1 MAKIFALSKLY
12 YVAQVPP
19 RQAEGACRELS
30 EQVYFP
36 RATREAEAER
46 DREQEGAGR
55 AGSAQHCSESRLSP
69 DQADVQDDSSAWGGQ
84 LGRILAGWSTG

>member
-1 MAKIFALSKLY
+1 MVKSEGFRLFNSLKSLNTLFCSLTALQGIRELY
-12 YVAQVPP
+12 TPLGPPPP
-19 RQAEGACRELS
+19 RQAEEACRELS

-55 AGSAQHCSESRLSP
+55 AWSAQHCSESRC
-69 DQADVQDDSSAWGGQ
+69 
-84 LGRILAGWSTG
+84 AG